1 MQPGDLLVAGI
12 GRLPAGRLG
21 QRLQRTSVA
30 LLAPLRKQRGVQASR
45 RSSAPLPALSSRSSS
60 ARICALYF
68 AEYRRGPRAR
78 SGTSGS
84 GSVMSFKAPVWSGAF
99 KEGSL
104 VTVTGELLP
113 ALSAQRFSSSICLTG
128 G

>member
-30 LLAPLRKQRGVQASR
+30 LLAPLGDQRGAQA
-45 RSSAPLPALSSRSSS
+45 LPAQQRALAGLVEALVLLEDLRLVLRRIS
-60 ARICALYF
+60 ARA
-68 AEYRRGPRAR
+68 
-78 SGTSGS
+78 TSTLGDLGS

-99 KEGSL
+99 KE
-104 VTVTGELLP
+104 
-113 ALSAQRFSSSICLTG
+113 
-128 G
+128 